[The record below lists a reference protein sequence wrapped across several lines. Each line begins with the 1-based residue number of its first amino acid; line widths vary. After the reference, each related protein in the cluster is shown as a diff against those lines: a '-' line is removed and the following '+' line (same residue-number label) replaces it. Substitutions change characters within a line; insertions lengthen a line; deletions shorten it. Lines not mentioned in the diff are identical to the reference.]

1 MTPIVING
9 CSGKMAVELAV
20 LVQAQTTF
28 DYLGSFSCR
37 TIPSRST
44 NTEENPIIHPCDL
57 LGKTPTIIDF
67 SHRECTTKLL
77 NLAMEIPC
85 KLVIGTSG
93 LNDCDE
99 KLLVKISKQR
109 AVFRATNFSR
119 GVHTMLKSLTL
130 IGEELGDTWQ
140 AQVLDFHFADK
151 LDTPSATAKKIAHTL
166 SSNGSPTCE
175 ISTLRLGD
183 GVSEHTAII
192 AGVGERIEI
201 AHKLLDRKAFSS
213 TIVDAINFLKGQDV
227 GLFGMKELYN

>member
-9 CSGKMAVELAV
+9 CNGKMAAALTV
-20 LVQAQTTF
+20 LVQEEAAF
-28 DYLGSFSCR
+28 DYLGSFSCK
-37 TIPSRST
+37 TTPSRTGNT
-44 NTEENPIIHPCDL
+44 NILPSDV
-57 LGKTPTIIDF
+57 LGITPTIIDF
-67 SHRECTTKLL
+67 SHRECTKKLL
-77 NLAMEIPC
+77 SLALKTPC

-93 LNDCDE
+93 LNDNDE
-99 KLLVKISKQR
+99 ELLIEVSKRR

-119 GVHTMLKSLTL
+119 GVHTILKSLAL
-130 IGEELGDTWQ
+130 IGKELGDTWQ

-166 SSNGSPTCE
+166 SSNGSPACE

-192 AGVGERIEI
+192 AGTGERIEI

-227 GLFGMKELYN
+227 GLYGMEDLYN